1 MTSAT
6 PLLHT
11 PTFPP
16 QKAEREAVALQQA
29 EFWAIQLGSA
39 CTQKEQAQNG
49 TEEHPSQGAGSAPNS
64 AAKPKS
70 CIGSFIFT
78 RHLHRKK
85 FTLLPT
91 CGFMFL
97 TSCM

>member
-49 TEEHPSQGAGSAPNS
+49 TEEHPSQGAGCSKLCS
-64 AAKPKS
+64 QTQ
-70 CIGSFIFT
+70 IM
-78 RHLHRKK
+78 HWK
-85 FTLLPT
+85 FHIY
-91 CGFMFL
+91 
-97 TSCM
+97 